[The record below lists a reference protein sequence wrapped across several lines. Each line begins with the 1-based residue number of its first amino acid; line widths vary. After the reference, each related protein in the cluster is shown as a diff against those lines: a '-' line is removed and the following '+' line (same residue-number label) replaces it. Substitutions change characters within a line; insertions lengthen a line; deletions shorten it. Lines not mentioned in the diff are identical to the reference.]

1 MIVQAIL
8 LGLVAMLGNAEY
20 LLGTSCLSRPL
31 VMGALTG
38 IIMGDIPTV
47 SRSVPPWSSPSWA
60 RSSIGASIPPEMIS
74 GTVLGTAFT
83 ISTGSASR
91 PRSPSASPWPPSSS
105 S

>member
-38 IIMGDIPTV
+38 IVMGDIPTGV
-47 SRSVPPWSSPSWA
+47 TLGATLELAFMGSF
-60 RSSIGASIPPEMIS
+60 SIGASIPPEIDLRH
-74 GTVLGTAFT
+74 G
-83 ISTGSASR
+83 
-91 PRSPSASPWPPSSS
+91 PRHRVHHLDRFRS
-105 S
+105 

>member
-38 IIMGDIPTV
+38 IVMGDIPTGV
-47 SRSVPPWSSPSWA
+47 TLGATLELAFMGSSRADLRAPPALS
-60 RSSIGASIPPEMIS
+60 RDR
-74 GTVLGTAFT
+74 FT
-83 ISTGSASR
+83 NT
-91 PRSPSASPWPPSSS
+91 
-105 S
+105 